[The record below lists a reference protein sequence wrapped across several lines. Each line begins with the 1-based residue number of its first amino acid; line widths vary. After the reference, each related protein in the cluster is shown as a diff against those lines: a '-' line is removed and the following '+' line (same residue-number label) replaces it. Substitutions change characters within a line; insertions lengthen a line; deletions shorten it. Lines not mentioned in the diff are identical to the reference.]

1 MTESRMKRL
10 YKTLFEK
17 TDKYPPIAFRRMKE
31 DVIEGLP
38 QKNYLI
44 HREDM
49 PPEQMLAYDEIRSKL
64 NDAARGT
71 AIKLLHH
78 IRSVSLHP
86 DRADAGVNDHIGFV
100 EKSGR
105 LKAAM
110 NVLKHVKEANERALV
125 FIEDHRMQWFF
136 VEVLKL
142 TFGLDTVRVINGK
155 TPIPRLSVVI

>member
-1 MTESRMKRL
+1 
-10 YKTLFEK
+10 
-17 TDKYPPIAFRRMKE
+17 MKE

-49 PPEQMLAYDEIRSKL
+49 PPEQVLAYDEIRSKL

-86 DRADAGVNDHIGFV
+86 DRVDAGVNDHLVFV

-110 NVLKHVKEANERALV
+110 NVLRRFLPKLEISDDEEVP
-125 FIEDHRMQWFF
+125 Q
-136 VEVLKL
+136 EVLEKL
-142 TFGLDTVRVINGK
+142 IISDVDLNIIFANDALDGASETIIKNKNIYFFAVNYNVLRIMNGMAGLEF
-155 TPIPRLSVVI
+155 S